1 MWELDNKKGWAP
13 KNVCFWTV
21 VLEKILESPLDSKEI
36 KPVNPKGSHQ
46 WIFIG
51 RTDAE
56 AEALILWPPNEKSRL
71 TGKAADA
78 GKDWRQE
85 EKGMIEDEMVGWHHW
100 LDGHEFEQAPG
111 DGEGQGSLTCC
122 SPWGQ
127 KESDTTE
134 ELNDDNEEEVH
145 PWQWR
150 SQTHLSKTHLIM
162 LLPWLQN
169 SVAHHQSLS
178 RAHGSGPSQQGLHLL
193 SSTPSFCTCAS
204 CEQWPQIVLPLREA
218 LWVCGHSFSDLLCL
232 YCLSLA
238 PGGCHTLIPSG
249 DSVVRATNPL
259 FSSRVQHFSGCVRIV
274 FLFMAPTRL
283 WVRSFTAGNLFC
295 SSLHSAQYL
304 THSSCLLGICWISFL
319 KTNRSFNYSLKLN
332 VKINLL
338 NLNAYTSSPHSKNH
352 LTGYRNVTTPV
363 ITWTVFSTP
372 YWSLNSQYLK
382 MGPELQIGSLQRQ
395 SGGRGASPIYLISL

>member
-36 KPVNPKGSHQ
+36 KPVNPKGSQQ

-71 TGKAADA
+71 TGKAPDA

-85 EKGMIEDEMVGWHHW
+85 ENGMIEDEMVGWHHW

-122 SPWGQ
+122 SPRGQ

-134 ELNDDNEEEVH
+134 ELNDDNEAEVH
-145 PWQWR
+145 PWQWC

-178 RAHGSGPSQQGLHLL
+178 RAHWSGPSQQGLHLL

-204 CEQWPQIVLPLREA
+204 YEQWPQIVLPLWEA
-218 LWVCGHSFSDLLCL
+218 LWVCGQFLRSALPILPFPWSWRMPH
-232 YCLSLA
+232 
-238 PGGCHTLIPSG
+238 P
-249 DSVVRATNPL
+249 DS
-259 FSSRVQHFSGCVRIV
+259 I
-274 FLFMAPTRL
+274 M
-283 WVRSFTAGNLFC
+283 
-295 SSLHSAQYL
+295 
-304 THSSCLLGICWISFL
+304 
-319 KTNRSFNYSLKLN
+319 
-332 VKINLL
+332 
-338 NLNAYTSSPHSKNH
+338 
-352 LTGYRNVTTPV
+352 
-363 ITWTVFSTP
+363 
-372 YWSLNSQYLK
+372 
-382 MGPELQIGSLQRQ
+382 RQ
-395 SGGRGASPIYLISL
+395 CC